1 MRVTARQ
8 APRVAAGAAIA
19 VAGLGLLVVASGGGP
34 DGADPA
40 LTSPTSPRPSAS
52 PVDSP
57 SAGPTPGPEAA
68 TPTPTPTPT
77 LPPPTASP
85 APANA
90 ALAAL
95 ATLPVKGRA
104 PKTGY
109 DRDLFGPAW
118 SDVDRNG
125 CDTRNDILRRDL
137 VDLALKPGTQG
148 CVAAA
153 GTLRDP
159 YSAESI
165 PFLRGPG
172 TSTVVQ
178 IDHVVALSDAWQKG
192 AQQWSPER
200 RLAFANDPLNLLAV
214 KGSLNQQKG
223 DGDAATWLPPN
234 KPYRCAYVA
243 RIVAVKQA
251 YGLGVAPAER
261 DAIAGILATCPGE
274 PLPSR

>member
-19 VAGLGLLVVASGGGP
+19 VGVLGLLVLGSGAGP
-34 DGADPA
+34 GGADP
-40 LTSPTSPRPSAS
+40 STSPRPSAS

-57 SAGPTPGPEAA
+57 SAGPTPSPEAA

-77 LPPPTASP
+77 PPPAATSP
-85 APANA
+85 AQANG

-137 VDLALKPGTQG
+137 LDLALKPGTQG

-153 GTLRDP
+153 GTLPDP

-165 PFLRGPG
+165 PFVRGQG
-172 TSTVVQ
+172 TSALVQ

-192 AQQWSPER
+192 AQQWSPEQR
-200 RLAFANDPLNLLAV
+200 VAFANDPLNLLAV

-234 KPYRCAYVA
+234 KAYRCEYVA

-251 YGLGVAPAER
+251 YGIWVTPAER